1 MDKLAGR
8 TWMLMFAVTGCKH
21 CAQMKPM
28 WDEMARQL
36 AASGDDVFVGR
47 VNSTKHN
54 GLARTMRVNR
64 FPTVLLVEP
73 AGGGEAQCVIT
84 VEGMTCTA
92 CVGAVERGLLDA
104 TAFAIDTLR
113 PTNNP

>member
-1 MDKLAGR
+1 MIAAIITLTAVANVKTLNPTIWHDQLAGR

-73 AGGGEAQCVIT
+73 AGGEAQ
-84 VEGMTCTA
+84 
-92 CVGAVERGLLDA
+92 
-104 TAFAIDTLR
+104 
-113 PTNNP
+113 